1 MEKLKKLLTCSICK
15 DPLVNAVNLEP
26 CHHIFCS
33 YCLLEAKTAS
43 CPLCRANIVNIHSC
57 SKVFMREMV
66 EIVFE
71 NEYVEAV
78 SYKLK
83 CNYENSIKREILANL
98 PKPQVNT
105 IIRQIPVHSPN
116 TNSNTASYI
125 IIGIFSLLIS
135 LMLINTFFLQNISKS
150 CGINVNNS

>member
-1 MEKLKKLLTCSICK
+1 
-15 DPLVNAVNLEP
+15 
-26 CHHIFCS
+26 
-33 YCLLEAKTAS
+33 
-43 CPLCRANIVNIHSC
+43 
-57 SKVFMREMV
+57 MREMV

-71 NEYVEAV
+71 SEYMEAV
-78 SYKLK
+78 CYRLK
-83 CNYENSIKREILANL
+83 CDYENSIKRELLANL

-105 IIRQIPVHSPN
+105 IIRQVPVNSPN